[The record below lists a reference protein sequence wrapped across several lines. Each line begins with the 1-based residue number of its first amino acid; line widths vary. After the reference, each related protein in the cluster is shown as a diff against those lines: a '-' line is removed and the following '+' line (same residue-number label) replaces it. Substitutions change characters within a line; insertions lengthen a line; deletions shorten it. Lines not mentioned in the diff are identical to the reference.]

1 MKRIELLAPAGSMES
16 LVAAINNGADA
27 IYLGGNKFSARA
39 YASNF
44 DNETMMKAVDY
55 AHSYGVKVYV
65 TMNTLLKQS
74 ELKEAL
80 KYVGYLY
87 EIGVDA
93 LIIQDTGLI
102 NLSKS
107 IYPNFELHA
116 STQMT
121 VHNGEGAMYYKEK
134 GLERIVLSRELS
146 LEEIKY
152 ISTDLGIETEIFVHG
167 ALCVC
172 YSGQCLM
179 SSMIGGR
186 SGNRGRCAQSCRMQY
201 TLKGETSGEKKGY
214 LLSPK
219 DTCLIEDIDSIIKSG
234 TSSLKVEGR
243 MKKPEYVAGVTQNY
257 RKAIDKVIK
266 NTKFDLNK
274 GRNELAQLFNRQ
286 GFAKAYLYKNTGKDM
301 MSYNYAKNTGVFIGK
316 VLENGEVLL
325 EEDVALGDG
334 IRFDDDGFT
343 LSKIIVSG
351 KEVKEASKGQKAK
364 LFPASGYKKGYRLFK
379 MSDKKLY
386 DDLKDYI
393 KPYKRKISLVGEVEF
408 KVNAPLVIKT
418 KFKGKE
424 YKVYGD
430 IIEDATNKPLTRE
443 RVEESLKKSGEIPYQ
458 FNQIIFNEFDDGFI
472 RISSINNL
480 RRELFEKILKENVSS
495 YRRKR
500 IQESPEPKNMKS
512 NIDLGYIYSCV
523 TKEQLK
529 ALLENENVKNVALDI
544 FFSRINGSLNK
555 NDLKEIY
562 NNTQT
567 LTTKKI
573 YLKIPEIIKEEF
585 NHIVKVINEMKPYIN
600 GIITSNAGIIRI
612 FKDELFI
619 IGDYKLNIFNK
630 EGAEFYGEDVN
641 IPCLSLE
648 LNRKEL
654 KEIMKDINCRVGVNI
669 YGKTELMVSEY
680 CPVGSTFGNKSSK
693 KDCNGACMKDNF
705 TLIDRMNEKFRV
717 LCDNHCRSHILNSL
731 PINLIEEV
739 KELESFGI
747 FNFRVDFMD
756 ESYDEVREIL
766 TQIDTGKKNENII
779 YTKGHYRRGV
789 E

>member
-1 MKRIELLAPAGSMES
+1 MKNVELLAPAGSMDS
-16 LVAAINNGADA
+16 LIAAINNGADA
-27 IYLGGNKFSARA
+27 IYLGGSKFSARA

-65 TMNTLLKQS
+65 TMNTLLKQN

-102 NLSKS
+102 NLSKKV
-107 IYPNFELHA
+107 YPEFELHA

-121 VHNGEGAMYYKEK
+121 VHNGEGALYFTEK
-134 GLERIVLSRELS
+134 GLQRIVLSRELS
-146 LEEIKY
+146 LDEIKH

-219 DTCLIEDIDSIIKSG
+219 DTCLIEDIDAIIKSG

-257 RKAIDKVIK
+257 RKAIDKVEK
-266 NTKFDLNK
+266 HTKFDLAK
-274 GRNELAQLFNRQ
+274 GKNQLAQLFNRQ

-301 MSYNYAKNTGVFIGK
+301 MSFNYAKNTGVFIGK
-316 VLENGEVLL
+316 VQENGEVIL
-325 EEDVALGDG
+325 EADVALGDG
-334 IRFDDDGFT
+334 IRFEDDGFT
-343 LSKIIVSG
+343 LSKIMLKG
-351 KEVKEASKGQKAK
+351 KEVKEAYEGDRVK
-364 LFPASGYKKGYRLFK
+364 LFPSSGYKKGYRLFK
-379 MSDKKLY
+379 MSDKKLF
-386 DDLKDYI
+386 DELHDYL
-393 KPYKRKISLVGEVEF
+393 KPYKRKVLLTGEVEF
-408 KVNAPLVIKT
+408 KVNAPIILKT
-418 KFKGKE
+418 TFNGKE

-430 IIEDATNKPLTRE
+430 IIEEASSKPLSRE
-443 RVEESLKKSGEIPYQ
+443 RVEESLKKSGEIPYK
-458 FNQIIFNEFDDGFI
+458 FDNIIFNVFDEGFI
-472 RISSINNL
+472 RIASLNNL
-480 RRELFEKILKENVSS
+480 RRELFENILKDTTSS

-500 IQESPEPKNMKS
+500 VMEEAHVTPSKFNGK
-512 NIDLGYIYSCV
+512 LGYIYSCV
-523 TKEQLK
+523 TKEQLR
-529 ALLENENVKNVALDI
+529 ALMEEDFVENIALNV
-544 FFSRINGSLNK
+544 FYSRIKGSLNK
-555 NDLKEIY
+555 GDVKELKEI
-562 NNTQT
+562 NHN
-567 LTTKKI
+567 KNI
-573 YLKIPEIIKEEF
+573 YLKVPEIIKQEF
-585 NHIVKVINEMKPYIN
+585 DFITKVIDELSPYIR
-600 GIITSNAGIIRI
+600 GLITSNAGIIRKY
-612 FKDELFI
+612 KDSMFI
-619 IGDYKLNIFNK
+619 IGDYKLNIYNH
-630 EGAEFYGEDVN
+630 EGAEFYSEDVD

-648 LNRKEL
+648 LNRKEI
-654 KEIMKDINCRVGVNI
+654 KEVMKDIKCKVGVNI

-680 CPVGSTFGNKSSK
+680 CPVGSTFGNKTSK
-693 KDCNGACMKDNF
+693 KECSMPCIKDNF

-731 PINLIEEV
+731 PINLIEEAEEM
-739 KELESFGI
+739 KAFNIE
-747 FNFRVDFMD
+747 NFRVDFLD
-756 ESYDEVREIL
+756 ESYEEVKDVL
-766 TQIDTGKKNENII
+766 SQVNSGKKNENRT

>member
-1 MKRIELLAPAGSMES
+1 MKNVELLAPAGSMES
-16 LVAAINNGADA
+16 LIAAINNGADA
-27 IYLGGNKFSARA
+27 IYLGGSKFSARA

-102 NLSKS
+102 NLSKKV
-107 IYPNFELHA
+107 YPQFELHA

-121 VHNGEGAMYYKEK
+121 VHNGEGALYFREK
-134 GLERIVLSRELS
+134 GLQRIVLSRELS
-146 LEEIKY
+146 LDEIKY
-152 ISTDLGIETEIFVHG
+152 ISKELGIETEIFVHG

-201 TLKGETSGEKKGY
+201 TLKGENSGEKKGY

-219 DTCLIEDIDSIIKSG
+219 DTCLIEDIDAIIKSG

-257 RKAIDKVIK
+257 RKAIDKVEK
-266 NTKFDLNK
+266 NTKFDLSK
-274 GRNELAQLFNRQ
+274 GRNQLAQLFNRQ

-301 MSYNYAKNTGVFIGK
+301 MSFNYAKNTGVFIGK
-316 VLENGEVLL
+316 VQDNGEVIL
-325 EEDVALGDG
+325 EENVALGDG

-343 LSKIIVSG
+343 LSKIMIKG
-351 KEVKEASKGQKAK
+351 KEVKEAYKGDRVK
-364 LFPASGYKKGYRLFK
+364 LFPTGGYKKGYRLFK
-379 MSDKKLY
+379 MSDKKLF
-386 DDLKDYI
+386 DELNDYV
-393 KPYKRKISLVGEVEF
+393 KPYKRKVLLTGEVEF
-408 KVNAPLVIKT
+408 KVNAPIILKT
-418 KFKGKE
+418 VFNGKE

-430 IIEDATNKPLTRE
+430 VIEEAANKPLSRE
-443 RVEESLKKSGEIPYQ
+443 RVEESLKKSGEIPYKVD
-458 FNQIIFNEFDDGFI
+458 NIIFNVFDEGFI
-472 RISSINNL
+472 RIASLNNL
-480 RRELFEKILKENVSS
+480 RRELFESILKDTTSS

-500 IQESPEPKNMKS
+500 VMEEAQVTPSKFNGK
-512 NIDLGYIYSCV
+512 LGYIYSCI
-523 TKEQLK
+523 TKDQLK
-529 ALLENENVKNVALDI
+529 ALMEDESVKNIAINV
-544 FFSRINGSLNK
+544 FYSRIKGSLNK
-555 NDLKEIY
+555 GNIKELKEI
-562 NNTQT
+562 NHGKN
-567 LTTKKI
+567 I
-573 YLKIPEIIKEEF
+573 YLKVPEIIKQEF
-585 NHIVKVINEMKPYIN
+585 NFITKVIDELSPYIN
-600 GIITSNAGIIRI
+600 GIITSNAGIIRKY
-612 FKDELFI
+612 KDSMFI
-619 IGDYKLNIFNK
+619 IGDYKLNIFNH
-630 EGAEFYGEDVN
+630 EGAEFYSEDVD

-648 LNRKEL
+648 LNRKEI
-654 KEIMKDINCRVGVNI
+654 KEVMKDIQCKVGINI

-680 CPVGSTFGNKSSK
+680 CPVGSTFGAKTEK
-693 KDCNGACMKDNF
+693 KECSMPCIKDDF

-731 PINLIEEV
+731 PINLIEEAEEM
-739 KELESFGI
+739 KTFNIE
-747 FNFRVDFMD
+747 NFRIDFLD
-756 ESYDEVREIL
+756 ETYDEVKDVL
-766 TQIDTGKKNENII
+766 LQVSSGKKNENRT
-779 YTKGHYRRGV
+779 YTKGHYKRGV